1 MRWGVTGLV
10 AFTLATILSVR
21 VIRNRFFEFF
31 LISHIVLIGSVKL
44 LPRTVNRELSILRVV
59 TFLDFGRIFLVGGYI
74 HARAIG

>member
-44 LPRTVNRELSILRVV
+44 LPRTVNRELSILSEAI
-59 TFLDFGRIFLVGGYI
+59 FLDFGRIFLVGGYI